1 MKAVVFREHG
11 GPERFQYTDAPQPSL
26 GDEDVLVEVRAC
38 AINHLDVW
46 VRQGVPAYQIPLP
59 HITGSDVSG
68 IIVKTGP
75 RVRGLP
81 PGQRVILSPGISCF
95 ACAWCAAGHDNL
107 CDQFKIRGAQVDGG
121 YAQFAAAHMRDVLP
135 LPESLTFEQG
145 AAFPLVFVTAWHMLI
160 TRCRLQAGQ
169 TVLVLAGGSGIG
181 SAAIQIAK
189 LAGARVFATVGS
201 DAKAD
206 RAKALGADAVMNY
219 TKEDFAKRARELTG
233 GRGVD
238 VVFEHVGPATW
249 ANSLKSLAKNGQ
261 LVTCGST
268 TGPEAACDL
277 RYIFSRQLS
286 VLGSIMGTR
295 ADLLA
300 LLPLIAAGTLQP
312 VIDTVFPLR
321 EAIRAHERL
330 LARDH
335 FGKFIL
341 VPEKS

>member
-1 MKAVVFREHG
+1 MKAVIFRAHG
-11 GPERFQYTDAPQPSL
+11 GVDRLEYTDVPEPVI
-26 GDEDVLVEVRAC
+26 GEDDVLVEVKAC
-38 AINHLDVW
+38 SINRLDVW
-46 VRQGVPAYQIPLP
+46 VRQGIPAYQIPLP
-59 HITGSDVSG
+59 HITGSDIAGVIAKIG
-68 IIVKTGP
+68 
-75 RVRGLP
+75 RGVTQLEV
-81 PGQRVILSPGISCF
+81 GQRVIAAPGISCF
-95 ACAWCAAGHDNL
+95 ACEWCAAGDDNL
-107 CDQFKIRGAQVDGG
+107 CETYHIRGAQVDGG
-121 YAQFAAAHMRDVLP
+121 YAQFARVRARDILP
-135 LPESLTFEQG
+135 MPERLTFEQA

-189 LAGARVFATVGS
+189 LSGARVFATVGH
-201 DAKAD
+201 DAKVE
-206 RAKALGADAVMNY
+206 RARALGAEAVINY
-219 TKEDFAKRARELTG
+219 TREDFAKRARALTG

-238 VVFEHVGPATW
+238 IVFEHVGPATW
-249 ANSLKSLAKNGQ
+249 DQSVKALAKGGR

-268 TGPEAACDL
+268 TGPEVSCDV

-300 LLPLIAAGTLQP
+300 VIRLLGEGRLVP

-321 EAIRAHERL
+321 DAASAHERL

-335 FGKFIL
+335 FGKFVL
-341 VPEKS
+341 TP